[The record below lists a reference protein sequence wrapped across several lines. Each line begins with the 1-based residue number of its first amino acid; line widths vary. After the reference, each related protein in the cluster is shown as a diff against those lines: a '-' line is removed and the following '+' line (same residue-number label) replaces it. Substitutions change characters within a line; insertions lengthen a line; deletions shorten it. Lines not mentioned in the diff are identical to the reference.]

1 MTSQALGARQR
12 AHVSLPRR
20 AERRLSS
27 PGMPGQHRDSALSR
41 TSDLSAR
48 RADTAPSTPGSPWF
62 NEAARYR
69 LLNVLRAGDAIAV
82 FVGFV
87 VTLLLS
93 VDVKPAGVAHGL
105 AEVLLLTVA
114 GVWAMRF
121 QDLWSPRVMAVR
133 AIEMSRI
140 TRALAVLAVIALVI
154 DRKSSMDIR
163 MSDVI
168 VAAAVAWVVIVAWRA
183 GYRAYVAGEHR
194 QDRLLKRVVIVGT
207 GRRAEELKE
216 LFEQQPELG
225 MRITAVIGRR
235 HEAVRAGLGGFWA
248 GDLIDAA
255 SIVARTEAELVI
267 LCSADLDPAL
277 VHNLTSM
284 EESDRR
290 TVYVDPGMSRIDFRR
305 MQATALGHQPMFE
318 VESASLSYLELAT
331 KRAFDLAV
339 AAIVAVFALPVMAIV
354 ALAIKLDDGGP
365 VFFRQQRVGRGGELF
380 SMIKFRSMCV
390 DAEAKL
396 AALQANNERTGVLFK
411 MERDPRVTRVG
422 HFIRAT
428 SLDELPQLFNVFGGT
443 MSIVGPRPA
452 LPREVEQFPEELH
465 ARHNVRPGITG
476 LWQAEARDNPSFG
489 TYRRLDLFYVEN
501 WSLLLD
507 VTILLAT
514 ADHFVLRPL
523 FKLRDRRSGAQAEQI
538 ASIEP
543 ALATVGDE
551 YISVE
556 AAAG

>member
-1 MTSQALGARQR
+1 MPGLSGGAASTRRRQLGAR
-12 AHVSLPRR
+12 
-20 AERRLSS
+20 
-27 PGMPGQHRDSALSR
+27 SAS
-41 TSDLSAR
+41 TSHPDQ
-48 RADTAPSTPGSPWF
+48 GSPWF
-62 NEAARYR
+62 DEDTRYR
-69 LLNVLRAGDAIAV
+69 FLNTLRVGDAIAV
-82 FVGFV
+82 FLGFAV
-87 VTLLLS
+87 SLLVA
-93 VDVKPAGVAHGL
+93 VDVKPDGL
-105 AEVLLLTVA
+105 VKGIGELLLLTLA

-121 QDLWSPRVMAVR
+121 QDLWSPRVMTVR
-133 AIEMSRI
+133 ALEMSRI
-140 TRALAVLAVIALVI
+140 TRALAVLSVIALVF
-154 DRKSSMDIR
+154 DRKSSMNIR
-163 MSDVI
+163 ASDVI
-168 VAAAVAWVVIVAWRA
+168 VAAAVGWVVIVAWRA
-183 GYRAYVAGEHR
+183 AYRAYVAAEHR
-194 QDRLLKRVVIVGT
+194 QDRLLQRVVIVGT

-216 LFEQQPELG
+216 LFTQQPELG

-235 HEAVRAGLGGFWA
+235 HEAVRAGLGAFWA

-255 SIVARTEAELVI
+255 AIVARTEAELVI

-277 VHNLTSM
+277 VHHLTSM
-284 EESDRR
+284 RQAARR

-318 VESASLSYLELAT
+318 VESASLSYLQVAT

-339 AAIVAVFALPVMAIV
+339 ATVVFVLALPVMAMV

-365 VFFRQQRVGRGGELF
+365 VFFRQQRVGRGGALF
-380 SMIKFRSMCV
+380 GMIKFRSMCV
-390 DAEAKL
+390 DAEARL
-396 AALQANNERTGVLFK
+396 AELQAQNERKGVLFK

-428 SLDELPQLFNVFGGT
+428 SLDELPQLFNVFGGS

-452 LPREVEQFPEELH
+452 LPREVDQFPAELH

-507 VTILLAT
+507 ITILLAT

-523 FKLRDRRSGAQAEQI
+523 FKMRDRHGTVTTETVG
-538 ASIEP
+538 SIEP
-543 ALATVGDE
+543 AMPDE
-551 YISVE
+551 LLPIE

>member
-12 AHVSLPRR
+12 AHVSFPRR
-20 AERRLSS
+20 AQRRFS
-27 PGMPGQHRDSALSR
+27 GTIMPGLQGGV
-41 TSDLSAR
+41 
-48 RADTAPSTPGSPWF
+48 APSRRSHLTGHAGANSGSPWF
-62 NEAARYR
+62 DETARYR
-69 LLNVLRAGDAIAV
+69 LLNVLRAGDAIAM
-82 FVGFV
+82 FVGFAL
-87 VTLLLS
+87 TLLVA
-93 VDVKPAGVAHGL
+93 VDIKPDSLVKGVGEL
-105 AEVLLLTVA
+105 LLLTVA

-140 TRALAVLAVIALVI
+140 TRALAITSVIALVF
-154 DRKSSMDIR
+154 DRKSSMNIR
-163 MSDVI
+163 VSDVI
-168 VAAAVAWVVIVAWRA
+168 LAAAIGWVVIVAWRSA
-183 GYRAYVAGEHR
+183 YRAYVAAEHR
-194 QDRLLKRVVIVGT
+194 QNRLLQRVVIVGT
-207 GRRAEELKE
+207 GRRAEELKD

-225 MRITAVIGRR
+225 MRISAVIGPR
-235 HEAVRAGLGGFWA
+235 HEAIRAGLGGLWA

-255 SIVARTEAELVI
+255 SIVARTDAELVI

-284 EESDRR
+284 EQSARR

-318 VESASLSYLELAT
+318 VESASLSYLELAA

-339 AAIVAVFALPVMAIV
+339 AAVVFVFALPVMALV

-380 SMIKFRSMCV
+380 GMIKFRSMCV

-396 AALQANNERTGVLFK
+396 AALQAQNERAGVLFK

-428 SLDELPQLFNVFGGT
+428 SLDELPQLFNVFGGS

-452 LPREVEQFPEELH
+452 LPREVDQFPEELH

-507 VTILLAT
+507 ITILLAT

-523 FKLRDRRSGAQAEQI
+523 FKLRDRRDRDLNGPSDPPVPG
-538 ASIEP
+538 P
-543 ALATVGDE
+543 AALPDEFLA
-551 YISVE
+551 IE